1 MLPAIVAVDTAP
13 EAKEQVTPH
22 ARREVEATA
31 H

>member
-1 MLPAIVAVDTAP
+1 VSTAP